1 MNLILGIPRI
11 ASHFWPG
18 FRKAWD
24 GMDHQAAVV
33 AILFAW
39 CSIFVGLNF
48 FYWSQWY
55 PSWIVN
61 CLLAALVITAVANG
75 VRPLLMGESRANCPL
90 TADVASQIDLSFRL
104 AQESYLQG
112 DYFEA
117 EQLLLKNLSLDDS
130 DIESAL
136 LLSSVY
142 RRSGNLGEA
151 LETLNQLQLRD
162 GAARWGTEILAE
174 KERVIRTKRQSP
186 TIPPPKA

>member
-1 MNLILGIPRI
+1 MNLIFGIPRI

-24 GMDHQAAVV
+24 RMDHQAAMV

-39 CSIFVGLNF
+39 CSIFVGLNY

-55 PSWIVN
+55 PSWLVN

-75 VRPLLMGESRANCPL
+75 IRPLLMGESPTARQL
-90 TADVASQIDLSFRL
+90 TADLASQIELSFRL

-117 EQLLLKNLSLDDS
+117 EQHLLKNLSLNDA

-142 RRSGNLGEA
+142 RRSGKFGEA
-151 LETLNQLQLRD
+151 LEILNQLQLRD
-162 GAARWGTEILAE
+162 GAIRWGTEILAE
-174 KERVIRTKRQSP
+174 KERVIRAKRQSL

>member
-1 MNLILGIPRI
+1 MNLIFGIPRI

-24 GMDHQAAVV
+24 CMDHQAAMV

-39 CSIFVGLNF
+39 CSIFVGLNC
-48 FYWSQWY
+48 FYWAQWY

-61 CLLAALVITAVANG
+61 CLLAALVITSLAHG
-75 VRPLLMGESRANCPL
+75 VRPLLLGQSQTVPRLNPDL
-90 TADVASQIDLSFRL
+90 ASQVELNFRL

-117 EQLLLKNLSLDDS
+117 EQHLLKNLSVNDA

-142 RRSGNLGEA
+142 RRSGKFGEA

-162 GAARWGTEILAE
+162 GAIRWGTEIVLE
-174 KERVIRTKRQSP
+174 KERVIRTKRQSL